1 MFFKSYWYNN
11 LLLILIVLLA
21 INFLFLTF
29 IYFEGFMA
37 SVLYDVKGGTS
48 SGTDE
53 CNKLSR
59 ICFTKTS

>member
-1 MFFKSYWYNN
+1 MFFKYYWYNN

-21 INFLFLTF
+21 INYLFLTF
-29 IYFEGFMA
+29 IYFEGFMD

-48 SGTDE
+48 SGTDS
-53 CNKLSR
+53 CDKFSR